1 MIIRPD
7 HSVSPLCLLRGTKLA
22 VSSSVTRGKELMI
35 RISLTTHRP
44 SCLIS
49 ILRFILLNTS
59 RYWSGMIHMIFII
72 SWLYR
77 KDLEVETMT
86 GIWYVTFRRLGSC

>member
-7 HSVSPLCLLRGTKLA
+7 HSVSPLCLLRGTKLS
-22 VSSSVTRGKELMI
+22 VSYHKPQRKELTI

-49 ILRFILLNTS
+49 ILRFILLNTW
-59 RYWSGMIHMIFII
+59 RYWSGMTHMISIT

-86 GIWYVTFRRLGSC
+86 GTWYVTFHRL